1 MNFSPQ
7 ARPVKLEGSPTY
19 PYVRLQSIPVAHLVV
34 DGRRKLLEPPQFNQP
49 ILVFSEPTAALFN
62 QELTEL
68 SNFLALES
76 MGFQPYF
83 AYSHFFL
90 ALVRRFVPAQ
100 QVVDYPWIYAV
111 RRFRAHRQDGGE
123 CPLSYSQF
131 WCMSI
136 Y

>member
-83 AYSHFFL
+83 AYSPFL
-90 ALVRRFVPAQ
+90 LVSHTSAPYTPPARHRGPALSAP
-100 QVVDYPWIYAV
+100 
-111 RRFRAHRQDGGE
+111 G
-123 CPLSYSQF
+123 LSGF
-131 WCMSI
+131 CGKD
-136 Y
+136 